1 MNQNSMFS
9 KSEIKERF
17 PVSFY
22 QRGLTYYQNGRVH
35 VLKYNSEDKS
45 YTAHVQGTSDYEV
58 VIELLSDNWFGS
70 CECEAFDTYG
80 TCKHIAAVLIAISDS
95 QTHYQEPKKEKKRT
109 APVATK
115 SYVETD
121 QLIQALSDY
130 DVDLSD
136 IPSAKKDRLQV
147 EFTIKATAY
156 PSLRRSQGDAPWTV
170 EMKVGVD
177 RLYVVKD
184 IRTFLDAVQSEE
196 SLYFTKKFSYEPHE
210 HEFNERDLPLLQ
222 LLLAV
227 RRNELVYLSIPDNW
241 GRFTDN
247 RELILPPLTA
257 NEFLEELYVQNRTIR
272 FDFNRFLYEN
282 IPLYKDKHPFEFEV
296 DQVDSDFILHLNG
309 FEEAAFFST
318 YGWVFHNET
327 LYKVTKKQQK
337 LLKELAQFRTSAPG
351 STVSISGD
359 QIEPFLSQVVP
370 RLKKLGDVTISEDI
384 TEKIEKPELR
394 AKVYVNAEAE
404 RLLVNVT
411 YQYGDDHIDPFDSSS
426 RLENNNGGIILRDSE
441 KEQQIMALIEQASL
455 KFNGRE
461 LYVDDEALIFDFLY
475 WTLPRLDELAEVLLT
490 DSAKSWLLDEG
501 SLPVTS
507 VDVDG
512 TGTWLDV
519 SFDMKGIDEGEISNV
534 LKAMIE
540 KKRYYRL
547 ENGSFVSIEDE
558 EFQHVGKLLD
568 ELNIKENEVE
578 RGDLQLPLYRG
589 LQIDE
594 TMGIGKRSSRYGEAF
609 RELLSRLKHPE
620 DLQFSLPEE
629 LDAELRSYQLTGFQW
644 LKALGYYQL
653 GGILAD
659 DMGLGK
665 TLQSIAYLLSEKKE
679 NPEATALV
687 IAPASLIYNWKK
699 EFEKFAPSM
708 KVAVNAGAPPERREL
723 LAQGAPDVWITSYPT
738 LRQDISQYE
747 EMQFDSVF
755 LDEAQAIKNPATK
768 TSQAVRHLRAK
779 KRFALSGTPIENSLD
794 ELWALFHSIMP
805 GFFPDLSSF
814 KKLPHEQVSRMVR
827 PFILRRVKQDVL
839 KELPDKIETVQ
850 VSELTKQQ
858 KELYIGYLHRIQQE
872 TKESI
877 AGEGF
882 QRNRMKILA
891 GLTRL
896 RQLCCHPSLFLE
908 NYDGYSGKLEQLM
921 DIVATS
927 IQNKQRIL
935 IFSQFSSM
943 LRIIQDNLTNA
954 GHDVFYLDGQ
964 TPSKDRVEMTER
976 FNDGE
981 KEIFLISLKAGGTG
995 LNLTGA
1001 DTVILYDLWWN
1012 PAVEEQA
1019 AGRAHRIGQKKVV
1032 QVLRLITQGTIE
1044 EKIYE
1049 LQQKKKEL
1057 IEKVIQPG
1065 ETMISSLSEEE
1076 IKEILSI

>member
-1 MNQNSMFS
+1 MFS

-22 QRGLTYYQNGRVH
+22 QRGLTYYQDGRVH
-35 VLKYNSEDKS
+35 VLNYDTEKKS
-45 YTAHVQGTSDYEV
+45 YTAHVHGTDDYEV

-70 CECEAFDTYG
+70 CECAAFDTYG

-95 QTHYQEPKKEKKRT
+95 HPPDQEEKKEKST
-109 APVATK
+109 APPK
-115 SYVETD
+115 NYDETD
-121 QLIQALSDY
+121 QLIRALSDY

-136 IPSAKKDRLQV
+136 IPSSKKDRLQV
-147 EFTIKATAY
+147 EFTIKGTSY
-156 PSLRRSQGDAPWTV
+156 PSLRRSRGDAPWTI

-177 RLYVVKD
+177 RLYIVKD
-184 IRTFLDAVQSEE
+184 IRAFLDAVLAEE

-210 HEFNERDLPLLQ
+210 QEFDERDYPFIE

-227 RRNELVYLSIPDNW
+227 RSNEKVYLSIPDNW

-257 NEFLEELYVQNRTIR
+257 NEFLEELYKQDRSLR
-272 FDFNRFLYEN
+272 FEFNRELFEGVT
-282 IPLYKDKHPFEFEV
+282 LYKDKHPFDFAVE
-296 DQVDSDFILHLNG
+296 QVESDYVLHLNG
-309 FEEAAFFST
+309 FEEAAVFGT
-318 YGWVFHNET
+318 YGWVFHDES
-327 LYKVTKKQQK
+327 LYKVSQRQQK
-337 LLKELAQFRTSAPG
+337 LLRELAPFRNSAA
-351 STVSISGD
+351 SSVSISGD

-370 RLKKLGDVTISEDI
+370 RLKKLGDVTLSEDI
-384 TEKIEKPELR
+384 SEKIESPALR
-394 AKVYVNAEAE
+394 AKVYVNAEGE

-411 YQYGDDHIDPFDSSS
+411 YKYGEDRIDPFDSAS
-426 RLENNNGGIILRDSE
+426 RIENKDGGIILRDSE

-490 DSAKSWLLDEG
+490 DSAKKWLLDEE
-501 SLPVTS
+501 SVPVTS
-507 VDVDG
+507 VDVDR

-519 SFDMKGIDEGEISNV
+519 SFDMKGINEGEISNV

-540 KKRYYRL
+540 RKRYYRL

-558 EFQHVGKLLD
+558 DFQHVGKLLD
-568 ELNIKENEVE
+568 ELNIKESEIS
-578 RGDLQLPLYRG
+578 RGDLKLPLYRG

-594 TMGIGKRSSRYGEAF
+594 TMGKEKRSSRYGKAF

-620 DLQFSLPEE
+620 DLQFSLPEG

-644 LKALGYYQL
+644 LKALGYYHL

-665 TLQSIAYLLSEKKE
+665 TLQSISYLLSEKEE
-679 NPEATALV
+679 NPNAKALV

-699 EFEKFAPSM
+699 EFEKFAPSLD
-708 KVAVNAGAPPERREL
+708 VAVNAGAPPERREL
-723 LAQGAPDVWITSYPT
+723 LSQSEPDVWITSYPT
-738 LRQDISQYE
+738 LRQDISHYE
-747 EMQFDSVF
+747 AMEFDSVI

-768 TSQAVRHLRAK
+768 TSQAVRQLRAR

-805 GFFPDLSSF
+805 GFFQDLSSF
-814 KKLPHEQVSRMVR
+814 KKLPHEQISRMVR

-858 KELYIGYLHRIQQE
+858 KELYLGYLHRIQEE
-872 TKESI
+872 TKESLR
-877 AGEGF
+877 GEGF

-935 IFSQFSSM
+935 IFSQFASM
-943 LRIIQDNLTNA
+943 LRIIQDHLTAA
-954 GHDVFYLDGQ
+954 GHEVFYLDGQ
-964 TPSKDRVEMTER
+964 TPSKERVEMTER

-1057 IEKVIQPG
+1057 IQKVIQPG